1 MHNSRLAIHL
11 NNLFIPTLKY
21 FRMIWN
27 VYYLHNGTMLVMC
40 HRQKK
45 PGDYI
50 SYEIADESIIIV
62 QGDDNKLRA
71 FFNVCRHRGSR
82 ICLDKCGTVKR
93 LVCPYHA
100 WAYDLEGILVSA
112 RNMPDDFDSSK
123 YGLHHCQVEILD
135 GLIFICLAN
144 ENTQDF
150 EEIKHA
156 LLPYLKPYQ
165 LQRTKVAHSKTY
177 TVHANWKLA
186 IENYIECYHCAH
198 LHPEFTQVANS
209 HVLSAAS
216 DLSEHWTYLKKL
228 FYH

>member
-1 MHNSRLAIHL
+1 MTWI
-11 NNLFIPTLKY
+11 
-21 FRMIWN
+21 

-40 HRQKK
+40 HRQKN

-62 QGDDNKLRA
+62 RGDDDKLRA
-71 FFNVCRHRGSR
+71 FFNVCRHRGSH

-100 WAYDLEGILVSA
+100 WAYDLEGNLVSA

-123 YGLHHCQVEILD
+123 YGLHHCRVEILE

-156 LLPYLKPYQ
+156 LF
-165 LQRTKVAHSKTY
+165 
-177 TVHANWKLA
+177 TV
-186 IENYIECYHCAH
+186 
-198 LHPEFTQVANS
+198 S
-209 HVLSAAS
+209 
-216 DLSEHWTYLKKL
+216 
-228 FYH
+228 